1 MIVYFYHLHTCT
13 YRVWTLS
20 SAICHTTPAA
30 ATMLKCTSTRKSTV
44 AWVADCYINQTL
56 IDGRNYYYHSN
67 INLFL
72 PALQL
77 DRPVPLYKEDTEDFT
92 HVYCRSCTIV
102 IGNHNKPPLHLS
114 SHDCIER
121 IERLL
126 CSFHPRTLHNTI
138 HTQSAPY
145 PHCFYIYQTTFTKQ
159 HSMFPLLYSDKMTTV
174 HQQHVK
180 WKRAVTVV
188 LLPTHGPQFFGGP
201 PATHSQTF
209 WRNYLSY
216 LNLLWHV
223 K

>member
-77 DRPVPLYKEDTEDFT
+77 DRPVPLYKEDTEDFNL
-92 HVYCRSCTIV
+92 HICRLCTILV
-102 IGNHNKPPLHLS
+102 AS
-114 SHDCIER
+114 SDR
-121 IERLL
+121 Q
-126 CSFHPRTLHNTI
+126 P
-138 HTQSAPY
+138 Q
-145 PHCFYIYQTTFTKQ
+145 QTTVAPVLSWLYWTHWTSFVFFLSPYASQ
-159 HSMFPLLYSDKMTTV
+159 HDTCTICTVSPLLLY
-174 HQQHVK
+174 
-180 WKRAVTVV
+180 
-188 LLPTHGPQFFGGP
+188 LLDHI
-201 PATHSQTF
+201 
-209 WRNYLSY
+209 Y
-216 LNLLWHV
+216 
-223 K
+223 

>member
-126 CSFHPRTLHNTI
+126 FSFYPRTLLRRIPTAFISTRPHLLNNIRCFPFFTAIRWPQSINNT
-138 HTQSAPY
+138 S
-145 PHCFYIYQTTFTKQ
+145 
-159 HSMFPLLYSDKMTTV
+159 SE
-174 HQQHVK
+174 
-180 WKRAVTVV
+180 R
-188 LLPTHGPQFFGGP
+188 GR
-201 PATHSQTF
+201 SQ
-209 WRNYLSY
+209 
-216 LNLLWHV
+216 
-223 K
+223 

>member
-1 MIVYFYHLHTCT
+1 
-13 YRVWTLS
+13 
-20 SAICHTTPAA
+20 
-30 ATMLKCTSTRKSTV
+30 MLKCTSTRKSTV

-126 CSFHPRTLHNTI
+126 FSFYPRTLLHRIPTAFISTRPHLLNNIRSFTFFTAISWPQSINNTSSERGRSQWSFHQHMVHNFLAA
-138 HTQSAPY
+138 HQR
-145 PHCFYIYQTTFTKQ
+145 HVHKRFETT
-159 HSMFPLLYSDKMTTV
+159 
-174 HQQHVK
+174 
-180 WKRAVTVV
+180 
-188 LLPTHGPQFFGGP
+188 
-201 PATHSQTF
+201 
-209 WRNYLSY
+209 N
-216 LNLLWHV
+216 
-223 K
+223 

>member
-1 MIVYFYHLHTCT
+1 MSISTTYQVQVLIESERFHLPFGTQHLQQQQCAHQKVNSCLSCWLLYH
-13 YRVWTLS
+13 
-20 SAICHTTPAA
+20 
-30 ATMLKCTSTRKSTV
+30 
-44 AWVADCYINQTL
+44 NQIL
-56 IDGRNYYYHSN
+56 IDCRNYYYHSN

-77 DRPVPLYKEDTEDFT
+77 DRPVPLYKEDTEDFNL
-92 HVYCRSCTIV
+92 HICRLCTILVPVV
-102 IGNHNKPPLHLS
+102 IGNHNKPQLHLS

-159 HSMFPLLYSDKMTTV
+159 HSKFYLLYSDKLTTV

-188 LLPTHGPQFFGGP
+188 LSPTHGPQFFGGP
-201 PATHSQTF
+201 PATRSQTF
-209 WRNYLSY
+209 WDN
-216 LNLLWHV
+216 
-223 K
+223 